1 MTFLKDCA
9 KEFQR
14 EGDEIVVLQVGA
26 TFTSEDEPQESVSR
40 ATFSST
46 VRPYLVDGTAV
57 FVNRRIGRFRKLD
70 GVLFIDGTT
79 VRSLNKVVLRVN
91 YGDGGTVVL

>member
-1 MTFLKDCA
+1 M
-9 KEFQR
+9 
-14 EGDEIVVLQVGA
+14 QVGA

-46 VRPYLVDGTAV
+46 VQPYLVDGTAV
-57 FVNRRIGRFRKLD
+57 FVNLWYGCFKKLD
-70 GVLFIDGTT
+70 GVLFYKRYY
-79 VRSLNKVVLRVN
+79 RSKSKTKAVLWVN